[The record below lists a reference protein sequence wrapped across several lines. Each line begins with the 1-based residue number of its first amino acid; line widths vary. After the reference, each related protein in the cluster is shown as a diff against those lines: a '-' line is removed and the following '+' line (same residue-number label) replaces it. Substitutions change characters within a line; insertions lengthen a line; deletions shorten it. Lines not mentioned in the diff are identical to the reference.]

1 MQPCTG
7 GDLRLVFEGQQVG
20 ADVPPDPF
28 RDTFAIHV
36 VHASCRLCF
45 VGKISMHGINLHPFF
60 VDERGVARVVWFQ
73 GKDGDGGIGHDQDR

>member
-28 RDTFAIHV
+28 RDTFAIRV
-36 VHASCRLCF
+36 VYASCRLRF
-45 VGKISMHGINLHPFF
+45 VGKISMHGINLHSF
-60 VDERGVARVVWFQ
+60 VNERSVARVVRFK